1 MPENRE
7 NKVYTTGPWG
17 GNKCCNCCYK
27 CDGNDPL
34 SYNNC
39 TGCET
44 TLCCSC
50 PPLCDLEVVI
60 TATCCDGMNSVEFV
74 MEKASWP
81 QAPWNGT
88 DNDPLPPTP
97 RQRIRMAD
105 HYCVVD
111 NPTSLWQVDGLQCY
125 EYDEGLCRDQGNLH
139 PYEKWA
145 NITYCPE
152 YDHFDPAKDDLYR
165 WGEMFCPGSKPKH
178 GSSAPW
184 ESNGEG
190 CVCAGD
196 CPDGVH
202 TKDCGAT
209 KFAPNPVCAGQW
221 MVFSLCCC
229 DRQGSSMVVEDYD
242 GECKTCSYQFRTEWN
257 AGYLGPLAGATP
269 DVCMP
274 TRDLGVG
281 NVCTCFDK
289 GTTLTEEA
297 IPPDPGDAATWVPGH
312 SNGTVMIWEH
322 VDGTCGFTDEAPYE
336 YDPTKWRME
345 YRLGTCDDPVH
356 WNCDCC
362 FNTVTAAG
370 APGMPN
376 VVPKRQAYFTAI
388 ITAIKPPNSTTDT
401 CQSDGGP

>member
-1 MPENRE
+1 
-7 NKVYTTGPWG
+7 
-17 GNKCCNCCYK
+17 
-27 CDGNDPL
+27 
-34 SYNNC
+34 
-39 TGCET
+39 
-44 TLCCSC
+44 
-50 PPLCDLEVVI
+50 
-60 TATCCDGMNSVEFV
+60 
-74 MEKASWP
+74 
-81 QAPWNGT
+81 
-88 DNDPLPPTP
+88 
-97 RQRIRMAD
+97 
-105 HYCVVD
+105 
-111 NPTSLWQVDGLQCY
+111 
-125 EYDEGLCRDQGNLH
+125 
-139 PYEKWA
+139 
-145 NITYCPE
+145 
-152 YDHFDPAKDDLYR
+152 
-165 WGEMFCPGSKPKH
+165 
-178 GSSAPW
+178 
-184 ESNGEG
+184 
-190 CVCAGD
+190 
-196 CPDGVH
+196 
-202 TKDCGAT
+202 
-209 KFAPNPVCAGQW
+209 
-221 MVFSLCCC
+221 
-229 DRQGSSMVVEDYD
+229 
-242 GECKTCSYQFRTEWN
+242 
-257 AGYLGPLAGATP
+257 
-269 DVCMP
+269 MP